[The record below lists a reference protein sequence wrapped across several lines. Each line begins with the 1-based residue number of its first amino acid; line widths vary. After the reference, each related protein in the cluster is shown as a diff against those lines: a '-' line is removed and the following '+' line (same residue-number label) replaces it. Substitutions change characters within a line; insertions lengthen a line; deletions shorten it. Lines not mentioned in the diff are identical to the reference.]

1 MGEDMKIGID
11 ISQTI
16 YGTGVSFYTKELIKN
31 LLRVDKENSYI
42 IFGGSLRRK
51 AELEDFTKALRGNFS
66 TKFFPLP
73 PTLLDLLWNRIHVG
87 GIERLIGDVDVF
99 HSSDWSQPP
108 TRAFKVTTIHDL
120 SALIYPFLTPRK
132 IFQVQS
138 RRLLRVKEEIDR
150 VIVPSEATKK
160 DLLAFGFAKE
170 KVRVIYEAAGEDYYS
185 RSEAEVSNVLKRYA
199 LRGKYILSVG
209 VGGRKNTERLI
220 KAFELAS
227 AGQDLKLV
235 LIGRPA
241 GKIRAGRGLIFLSE
255 VPERD
260 LPILFSGSQAFVYPS
275 LYEGFGLPVLQ
286 GLACGTPV
294 VTSEVSSLP
303 EVGGEA
309 AVYVDPTQVA
319 SIAEGIRK
327 ALRGRL
333 GLINKGLVQAK
344 KFSWQKTA
352 LETLKVYE
360 EAKK

>member
-1 MGEDMKIGID
+1 MKIGID
-11 ISQTI
+11 ISQI
-16 YGTGVSFYTKELIKN
+16 VYGSGVSFYTKELAKN
-31 LLRVDKENSYI
+31 LLRVDRENSYV

-51 AELEDFTKALRGNFS
+51 NELEGFTKTLNGNFS

-73 PTLLDLLWNRIHVG
+73 PSLLDLIWNRIHIG
-87 GIERLIGDVDVF
+87 EIERLIGDVDVF

-108 TRAFKVTTIHDL
+108 TRAFKVTTVHDL

-132 IFQVQS
+132 IFEVQN
-138 RRLLRVKEEIDR
+138 RRLLRVKEEIDK

-160 DLLAFGFAKE
+160 DLVAFGVAEE
-170 KVRVIYEAAGEDYYS
+170 KIRVIYEAAGEDYYP
-185 RSEAEVSNVLKRYA
+185 RNQEEISNVLRRYA

-227 AGQDLKLV
+227 AGQDIKLV
-235 LIGRPA
+235 FVGRPS
-241 GKIRAGRGLIFLSE
+241 GKIRAGRGLIFLGQ

-260 LPILFSGSQAFVYPS
+260 LPILFSGGQVFVYPS

-286 GLACGTPV
+286 ALTCGTPV
-294 VTSEVSSLP
+294 VTSDVSSLP
-303 EVGGEA
+303 EVGGDA

-333 GLINKGLVQAK
+333 GLINKGFVQAK
-344 KFSWQKTA
+344 KFSWEKTA
-352 LETLKVYE
+352 TETLKVYE